1 MDDRKRINADE
12 IRGRGHIEAIAIA
25 SAFSSPNDSIELYRQ
40 QLTKPL
46 SSDEIE
52 LMLSNQAIVLNA
64 IANKNLEIGTN
75 ITFSV
80 NNNPIMEKL
89 TKNGMRNGFKALELS
104 RKCLMA
110 LNEIRNPKR
119 SATFVKQQLNQINVN
134 GDHDGSKKMDA
145 ISEGKAT
152 PFNPELETVA
162 EYQRCDDSRGQS
174 NI

>member
-1 MDDRKRINADE
+1 MDERKRINADE
-12 IRGRGHIEAIAIA
+12 IRGKGHIEAITLA
-25 SAFSSPNDSIELYRQ
+25 SAFLSPNESIELYRQ

-46 SSDEIE
+46 NSDEIE

-64 IANKNLEIGTN
+64 IANKNFEIGTN

-89 TKNGMRNGFKALELS
+89 TKNGMRNGFKAMEMS

-119 SATFVKQQLNQINVN
+119 SATFVKQQLNQISLGDTN
-134 GDHDGSKKMDA
+134 GRKKMDA
-145 ISEGKAT
+145 ISESKAT
-152 PFNPELETVA
+152 PFNPTMATVETLD
-162 EYQRCDDSRGQS
+162 RCEVERG
-174 NI
+174 

>member
-1 MDDRKRINADE
+1 MDDRKKINADE
-12 IRGRGHIEAIAIA
+12 IRGKGLIEAIAIA
-25 SAFSSPNDSIELYRQ
+25 SAFSSPNESIELYRQ

-46 SSDEIE
+46 SSDEIA

-89 TKNGMRNGFKALELS
+89 TKNGMKNGFKAMELS

-119 SATFVKQQLNQINVN
+119 SATFVKNQLNQISL
-134 GDHDGSKKMDA
+134 GDHDGSAKMDRIA
-145 ISEGKAT
+145 EGKAA
-152 PFNPELETVA
+152 PFNPTMATVETID
-162 EYQRCDDSRGQS
+162 RCEIERG
-174 NI
+174 

>member
-12 IRGRGHIEAIAIA
+12 IRGKGHIEAVTIA
-25 SAFSSPNDSIELYRQ
+25 SALLSPNDSIELYRQ

-64 IANKNLEIGTN
+64 IANKNFEIGTN

-80 NNNPIMEKL
+80 TDNPIMEKL
-89 TKNGMRNGFKALELS
+89 TKNGMKNGFKAMEMS
-104 RKCLMA
+104 RKCLTA

-119 SATFVKQQLNQINVN
+119 SATFIKQQNNQLNLN
-134 GDHDGSKKMDA
+134 GDHDGGATVDRITESKTT
-145 ISEGKAT
+145 G
-152 PFNPELETVA
+152 FNPTMGTVETLD
-162 EYQRCDDSRGQS
+162 RCEVG
-174 NI
+174 NG

>member
-1 MDDRKRINADE
+1 MDERKRINADE
-12 IRGRGHIEAIAIA
+12 IRGKGHIEAVTLA
-25 SAFSSPNDSIELYRQ
+25 SALTSPNDSIELYRE

-64 IANKNLEIGTN
+64 IANKNFEIGTN

-80 NNNPIMEKL
+80 TDNPIMEKL
-89 TKNGMRNGFKALELS
+89 TKNGMKNGFKAMELS

-110 LNEIRNPKR
+110 LNELRNPKR
-119 SATFVKQQLNQINVN
+119 SATFIKMQNNQLNL
-134 GDHDGSKKMDA
+134 GDTNGSKTMDA

-152 PFNPELETVA
+152 PFNPNMATLETLD
-162 EYQRCDDSRGQS
+162 RCEDIRGQ
-174 NI
+174 N